1 MSITYNQDTSA
12 LVINDTF
19 KLDLTTPRI
28 SMPSIGNKKALAI
41 ITNESGCTLQIS
53 LSGGRN
59 FTLPAGAWTKPFQI
73 YPQDS
78 KLSAQVQNIL
88 PNSQINLFSITV
100 YNPGEEVIEPAALG
114 NSPIGISGNVAT
126 SNIQSLTNDGNAA
139 PTQIIESTPTGQG
152 SSSFSLNNDG
162 SGFWQILSAN
172 TLKQIINAVRG
183 NTGTGKAVINIG
195 DSTDPTILTLHGSIQ
210 GSQPANVG
218 ALTSGAITGSGAN
231 SLDNGAIITN
241 GNGDIVV
248 GFRAETGT
256 STNPAVTIQQNFAKL
271 WIFGDG
277 NAFSVMP
284 FGGGFTRAINIYGSD
299 ATNVVHLGVRVNN
312 DGSVGLSN
320 NQVVVDTAGD
330 IIIENTAK
338 GLILANLG
346 LGANGAAGASIGRG
360 INGTETDVEITSI
373 GQILSLNSDNSF
385 YIKYNNYWN
394 GTNDKFITTAS
405 GQAWQFFV
413 GSSGPQIR
421 FSTNTPS
428 AGTNITW
435 SAFQNVLA
443 RASAGGGAAG
453 NTDWVGTTDPG
464 TNAGEGDTW
473 VPA

>member
-12 LVINDTF
+12 LVINDIF

-28 SMPSIGNKKALAI
+28 SMPSIGNKKALAV

-88 PNSQINLFSITV
+88 PNSQINLFSITI

-195 DSTDPTILTLHGSIQ
+195 DAGDLTITTFNGSLNGNANTSGAVLDDVATPNLIDVHRS
-210 GSQPANVG
+210 GAASPFTELLVMPQPAGSSYQFGIRAWDG
-218 ALTSGAITGSGAN
+218 AASHDVVIVNTSGNIPAANISGLLSSSVTWALIDADSGAITSDGNGKLTVASIHATGTGGTVLDSTAVSNAGIEHGNTGAANTPFIDWHSSGFAN
-231 SLDNGAIITN
+231 DYDVRIVASGGVSAVNGAGTLQL
-241 GNGDIVV
+241 V
-248 GFRAETGT
+248 GR
-256 STNPAVTIQQNFAKL
+256 SIQ
-271 WIFGDG
+271 I
-277 NAFSVMP
+277 SVP
-284 FGGGFTRAINIYGSD
+284 
-299 ATNVVHLGVRVNN
+299 
-312 DGSVGLSN
+312 DGS
-320 NQVVVDTAGD
+320 
-330 IIIENTAK
+330 
-338 GLILANLG
+338 
-346 LGANGAAGASIGRG
+346 
-360 INGTETDVEITSI
+360 
-373 GQILSLNSDNSF
+373 
-385 YIKYNNYWN
+385 
-394 GTNDKFITTAS
+394 
-405 GQAWQFFV
+405 
-413 GSSGPQIR
+413 
-421 FSTNTPS
+421 FSTMRQVQEFINTIDPS
-428 AGTNITW
+428 TYATVN
-435 SAFQNVLA
+435 
-443 RASAGGGAAG
+443 
-453 NTDWVGTTDPG
+453 
-464 TNAGEGDTW
+464 EGDTW
-473 VPA
+473 IKG